1 MLPPLVKS
9 KALSALPR
17 HWRWADVLGASKA
30 SGRRSPLAS
39 GSDRRVS
46 CQSGSKWR
54 SYHFTYSST
63 IAHVA
68 GWVVMSSIGPSPI
81 THTLR
86 PSRKLSRYSAPVR
99 ILLHFYGLRSTPWQQ
114 PIVAFQMATAIHG
127 STNH

>member
-46 CQSGSKWR
+46 CQAGSKWR

-63 IAHVA
+63 ITPVAQALAVLSACSHPASLLWSSVNAVAATHHHVSD
-68 GWVVMSSIGPSPI
+68 GDCD
-81 THTLR
+81 
-86 PSRKLSRYSAPVR
+86 
-99 ILLHFYGLRSTPWQQ
+99 PW
-114 PIVAFQMATAIHG
+114 IDKSWTWR
-127 STNH
+127 